1 MRWKME
7 LILEAGQP
15 VVLVIGD
22 RTVWTII
29 RERQVAGGLTQ
40 WYFKTVSPPEGIP
53 DEILISAGPR

>member
-1 MRWKME
+1 ME

-15 VVLVIGD
+15 VILVIGEQ
-22 RTVWTII
+22 TVRAFI
-29 RERQVAGGLTQ
+29 RERQVAGGHTQ